1 MELKDYE
8 VIGEAMDK
16 AEDSVTPFVIAD
28 GGDITVVGDAN
39 NTELNMHD
47 FKMRFRVPDKQ
58 EDGSVRYQVIEKE
71 FKDVYITPRQ
81 DTKVLRLY
89 TELMPFFKKID
100 ENGGVSAM
108 TQEEKLDVFTS
119 FGDELFDLLYSVPA
133 TVLGIDDKLKEY
145 MMPVDV
151 VNAAAQIMR
160 LYPEVVNEA
169 DTFFG

>member
-108 TQEEKLDVFTS
+108 TKEEKLDVFTS
-119 FGDELFDLLYSVPA
+119 FGDELFDLLYSVTA